1 MSSFDMLGNEEFE
14 RQALVIKNSHPIAWN
29 ALKLSDYCSRI
40 PYGNKKKAIKYIKE
54 EISKYISGPL
64 LDKFTNLDNIDLQE
78 STMVANM
85 LSMPSNISIFN
96 YILASIFKENFYY
109 NEMIEMIEKG
119 INKREELINSFE
131 IKVERLLQLTGE
143 LDSILSTQCPKYKN
157 QALVIGEFIDEEF
170 QEFSY
175 LSEDVGSYV
184 SNVKSNIHSG
194 IKYYTHYYESI
205 RYDTAKRYSFCK
217 ELLPIDKIID
227 KYYTDEKQQLI
238 NNMTKKLKKINTIL
252 NQKRISIDIDT
263 LATDAFITDE
273 NITDEN
279 IIDTDVLYLRNQ
291 NSNTDDHLIYLYRMQ
306 EFIIR
311 HYKENIDCPLY
322 TFYSNRR
329 IVLSMDLSEYK
340 KFLLLQ
346 IDIQEYWNIYFKD
359 IEFFQMAMILIAN
372 KIHYDN
378 LCKEYTIMPHT
389 DGGISFLLDSFSNG
403 EFNIFSKE
411 IESDIALLNL

>member
-14 RQALVIKNSHPIAWN
+14 KQALALKNSYPIAWN
-29 ALKLSDYCSRI
+29 ALKLSDYCNQI
-40 PYGNKKKAIKYIKE
+40 PYGNKKKAIKYIKG

-64 LDKFTNLDNIDLQE
+64 LDKFTNLDDIDLQE

-85 LSMPSNISIFN
+85 LSMSSNISILN

-109 NEMIEMIEKG
+109 NEMIEIIEKG

-131 IKVERLLQLTGE
+131 NKLERLLQLTGE
-143 LDSILSTQCPKYKN
+143 LDSILSVQCPKYKS
-157 QALVIGEFIDEEF
+157 QALVIRKFIDEEF
-170 QEFSY
+170 EEFSY
-175 LSEDVGSYV
+175 LSEDVGSYLR
-184 SNVKSNIHSG
+184 NIKSNIHSG

-227 KYYTDEKQQLI
+227 KYYTDERHQLI
-238 NNMTKKLKKINTIL
+238 NNIDKKLKKVNIML
-252 NQKRISIDIDT
+252 NQNRICIISTSDLIST
-263 LATDAFITDE
+263 S
-273 NITDEN
+273 DEN
-279 IIDTDVLYLRNQ
+279 IIDSDVLYLRNP
-291 NSNTDDHLIYLYRMQ
+291 NSITDDHLIYLYRMQ
-306 EFIIR
+306 EFIIQ
-311 HYKENIDCPLY
+311 HYKENVDCPLY
-322 TFYSNRR
+322 KFYNNRR

-346 IDIQEYWNIYFKD
+346 IDIQEYWNTYFRD

-378 LCKEYTIMPHT
+378 LCKEYTITPHT
-389 DGGISFLLDSFSNG
+389 DGGISFILESFSNG

-411 IESDIALLNL
+411 IESDMALLGL

>member
-1 MSSFDMLGNEEFE
+1 MSSFDILGNEEFE
-14 RQALVIKNSHPIAWN
+14 RQVLVIKNSHPIAWN
-29 ALKLSDYCSRI
+29 ALKLSDYCSKI
-40 PYGNKKKAIKYIKE
+40 PYGNKKKAIKYVKE

-64 LDKFTNLDNIDLQE
+64 LDKFTNLDDIDLQE

-85 LSMPSNISIFN
+85 LSMSANISILN

-109 NEMIEMIEKG
+109 NEMIELIEKD

-131 IKVERLLQLTGE
+131 NKVERLLQLTGE
-143 LDSILSTQCPKYKN
+143 LDNILSVQCPKYKS
-157 QALVIGEFIDEEF
+157 QALVIGKFIDEEF
-170 QEFSY
+170 EEFSY
-175 LSEDVGSYV
+175 LSEDVGSYLR
-184 SNVKSNIHSG
+184 NTKSNIHSG
-194 IKYYTHYYESI
+194 IKYYTQYYESN
-205 RYDTAKRYSFCK
+205 RYDTTKRYSFCK

-227 KYYTDEKQQLI
+227 KYYKDKKQQLI
-238 NNMTKKLKKINTIL
+238 NNMTKKLKKINTML
-252 NQKRISIDIDT
+252 NQKRMSIIDIT
-263 LATDAFITDE
+263 LATDIALA
-273 NITDEN
+273 TDEN
-279 IIDTDVLYLRNQ
+279 IIDSDVLYLRNP
-291 NSNTDDHLIYLYRMQ
+291 NFITDDHLIYLYRMQ

-311 HYKENIDCPLY
+311 HYKENVDCPLY
-322 TFYSNRR
+322 KFYNNRR

-346 IDIQEYWNIYFKD
+346 IDIQEYWNIYFSD

-389 DGGISFLLDSFSNG
+389 DGGISFLLESFSSG

-411 IESDIALLNL
+411 IESDIALLGL

>member
-1 MSSFDMLGNEEFE
+1 MSSFDILGNEEFE
-14 RQALVIKNSHPIAWN
+14 KQVLVIKNSHPIAWN
-29 ALKLSDYCSRI
+29 ALKLSDYCSKI

-64 LDKFTNLDNIDLQE
+64 LDKFTNLDDIDLQE

-85 LSMPSNISIFN
+85 LSMSANISILN
-96 YILASIFKENFYY
+96 YILAFIFKENFYY
-109 NEMIEMIEKG
+109 NKMIEMIEKG

-131 IKVERLLQLTGE
+131 NKVERLLQLTGE
-143 LDSILSTQCPKYKN
+143 LDSILSVQCPKYKS
-157 QALVIGEFIDEEF
+157 QALVIGAFIDTEFEEF
-170 QEFSY
+170 LY
-175 LSEDVGSYV
+175 LSEDVKAYLC
-184 SNVKSNIHSG
+184 NVKSNIHSG
-194 IKYYTHYYESI
+194 IKYYTHYYELT
-205 RYDTAKRYSFCK
+205 RYDTAKRYSFCR

-238 NNMTKKLKKINTIL
+238 NNMTKKLKKINTML
-252 NQKRISIDIDT
+252 NQKRISIIDIT
-263 LATDAFITDE
+263 LATDE
-273 NITDEN
+273 S
-279 IIDTDVLYLRNQ
+279 IIDSDVLYLKNI
-291 NSNTDDHLIYLYRMQ
+291 NSITDDHLIYLYRMQ

-311 HYKENIDCPLY
+311 HYKENVDCPLY
-322 TFYSNRR
+322 KFYNNRR

-346 IDIQEYWNIYFKD
+346 IDIQEYWNIYFSN

-378 LCKEYTIMPHT
+378 LCKEYTITPHT
-389 DGGISFLLDSFSNG
+389 DGGISFILESFSSG

-411 IESDIALLNL
+411 IESDMALLGW

>member
-1 MSSFDMLGNEEFE
+1 MSSFDMLGNKEFE
-14 RQALVIKNSHPIAWN
+14 EQVLVIKNSHPIAWN

-40 PYGNKKKAIKYIKE
+40 PYGNKKKAIKYIKD

-64 LDKFTNLDNIDLQE
+64 LDKFTNLDDIDLQE

-85 LSMPSNISIFN
+85 LSMPSNISILN

-109 NEMIEMIEKG
+109 NEMIEMIEKD
-119 INKREELINSFE
+119 IDTREELINSFE
-131 IKVERLLQLTGE
+131 IKLERLLQLTGE
-143 LDSILSTQCPKYKN
+143 LDSILSVQCPKYKS
-157 QALVIGEFIDEEF
+157 QALVIGKFIDEEF
-170 QEFSY
+170 EEFSY
-175 LSEDVGSYV
+175 LSEDVGSYLRKI
-184 SNVKSNIHSG
+184 KSNIHSG
-194 IKYYTHYYESI
+194 IKYYTSYYESI
-205 RYDTAKRYSFCK
+205 RYDTIKRYSFCK

-227 KYYTDEKQQLI
+227 KYYTDKKQQLT

-252 NQKRISIDIDT
+252 NQKRISIADT
-263 LATDAFITDE
+263 LNTLDALTT
-273 NITDEN
+273 NEN
-279 IIDTDVLYLRNQ
+279 IIDSDVLYLRNP
-291 NSNTDDHLIYLYRMQ
+291 NSITDDHLIYLYRMQ

-311 HYKENIDCPLY
+311 HYKENVDCPLY

-346 IDIQEYWNIYFKD
+346 IDIQEYWNIYFSD

-378 LCKEYTIMPHT
+378 LCKEYTITPHT
-389 DGGISFLLDSFSNG
+389 DGGISFLLESFNNG